1 MPRTS
6 PLGTTAAFL
15 AALAASTGCASPGQS
30 AIPPV
35 VRAGSSPEIVSV
47 ILLRKAACDRARPGF
62 RDRSARAFARWRKF
76 GGSSIEPVENSAQF
90 QARLADA
97 ARLAPP
103 LSPADR
109 SQTATYC
116 GDDFIEYLDRLG
128 RDPDPRMST
137 PQRTWAAFVG
147 AMQQADRKTALAFM
161 TDTAREHQQRR
172 FDAQSDATLQ
182 TAADSFVSLTLR
194 EPLGPYLAA
203 AATRRDGTTVTV
215 FFELS
220 WNGDWRLASV

>member
-1 MPRTS
+1 
-6 PLGTTAAFL
+6 
-15 AALAASTGCASPGQS
+15 
-30 AIPPV
+30 
-35 VRAGSSPEIVSV
+35 VSL
-47 ILLRKAACDRARPGF
+47 ILLRHAACGRVRPGF
-62 RDRSARAFARWRKF
+62 RDLSASAFTRWRRF
-76 GGSSIEPVENSAQF
+76 GGSSIEAVEKSPQF
-90 QARLADA
+90 RARLADA

-103 LSPADR
+103 RSPADR
-109 SQTATYC
+109 RETATNC

-137 PQRTWAAFVG
+137 PQRTWAAFVAG
-147 AMQQADRKTALAFM
+147 MRKADRETALAFM
-161 TDTAREHQQRR
+161 TDKAREDQRRR

-182 TAADSFVSLTLR
+182 AAADSFVSLTIR

-203 AATRRDGTTVTV
+203 VATRRDATTLTV